1 MHAKSILS
9 VLLPVLAVAALP
21 AKRDGVVDLT
31 SQLNE
36 AATNPGALA
45 TLESEIMAQ
54 GTAAATLLPELSA
67 FEASAISSF
76 KAAVGPSQTQLT
88 AFFTTVSGTPLMEI
102 SSIGGPAVTLA
113 PTGGVTTTFAGFTV
127 TAVPPK
133 KNGAAALSISRPLM
147 GGMIGALGVVAGGA
161 FMIL

>member
-21 AKRDGVVDLT
+21 AKRD
-31 SQLNE
+31 
-36 AATNPGALA
+36 
-45 TLESEIMAQ
+45 AQ
-54 GTAAATLLPELSA
+54 GTAAATLLPELSSA
-67 FEASAISSF
+67 EASAISSF
-76 KAAVGPSQTQLT
+76 EAVVGPSQTQLT

>member
-1 MHAKSILS
+1 
-9 VLLPVLAVAALP
+9 
-21 AKRDGVVDLT
+21 
-31 SQLNE
+31 
-36 AATNPGALA
+36 
-45 TLESEIMAQ
+45 MAQ

-67 FEASAISSF
+67 FVSSAEASAISSF
-76 KAAVGPSQTQLT
+76 EAVVGPSQTQLT

-133 KNGAAALSISRPLM
+133 KNGAPALSISRPLM